1 MRKNFGSKPAIYPM
15 PVLVVAAYGED
26 GTANAMTA
34 AWGGIVDTNLLG
46 ICLSAG
52 HKTTQNIFAKGFY
65 TVSMAT
71 ADRMVEA
78 DYLGIVSGNNEPDK
92 LAKAGLHTTKSEF
105 VNAPIVDELP
115 MTLECKLV
123 SYDKSTGYLI
133 GEIVNISA
141 DESILDDKGN
151 VDVTKLNPITY
162 DPLNHHYLALGQKVG
177 IAYQEGKKLK

>member
-1 MRKNFGSKPAIYPM
+1 MRKNFGSKPALYPM
-15 PVLVVAAYGED
+15 PVLIVAAYGED

-105 VNAPIVDELP
+105 VDAPLIDELP
-115 MTLECKLV
+115 MALECKLV
-123 SYDKSTGYLI
+123 SYDKSTGYMI

-141 DESILDDKGN
+141 DESILNESGN
-151 VDVTKLNPITY
+151 VDPFKLKPITY
-162 DPLNHHYLALGQKVG
+162 DPMNHLYLALGEQVG

>member
-105 VNAPIVDELP
+105 VDAPLIDELP
-115 MTLECKLV
+115 MALECKLV
-123 SYDKSTGYLI
+123 SYDKSTGYMI

-141 DESILDDKGN
+141 DESILNESGN
-151 VDVTKLNPITY
+151 VDPFKLKPITY
-162 DPLNHHYLALGQKVG
+162 DPMNHLYLALGEQVG

>member
-1 MRKNFGSKPAIYPM
+1 MRKNFGSKPALYPM
-15 PVLVVAAYGED
+15 PVLVVAAYDENGK
-26 GTANAMTA
+26 ANAMTA
-34 AWGGIVDTNLLG
+34 AWGGIVDTKLLG
-46 ICLSAG
+46 ICLSAS
-52 HKTTQNIFAKGFY
+52 HKTTQNIFATGAY

-71 ADRMVEA
+71 AERMVEA
-78 DYLGIVSGNNEPDK
+78 DYIGTTSANTVPDK
-92 LAKAGLHTTKSEF
+92 LEKSGLHTTKSEF

>member
-1 MRKNFGSKPAIYPM
+1 MRKNFGSKPAMYPM
-15 PVLVVAAYGED
+15 PVLIVAAYGED

-52 HKTTQNIFAKGFY
+52 HKTTQNIFAKGYY

-78 DYLGIVSGNNEPDK
+78 DYLGIVSGNKEADK

-105 VNAPIVDELP
+105 VDAPLIDELP
-115 MTLECKLV
+115 MALECKLV
-123 SYDKSTGYLI
+123 SYDKATGYLI

-141 DESILDDKGN
+141 DESILNESGN
-151 VDVTKLNPITY
+151 VDPFKLNPITF
-162 DPLNHHYLALGQKVG
+162 DPMNHLYLSLGQQVG
-177 IAYQEGKKLK
+177 VAYQEGKKLK